1 MKRQTT
7 KLLHKKEPSVSDSL
21 PRAVVLLSILASCL
35 ITSLCRAGELTLVS
49 DGVAK
54 AAIIIG
60 ENTSPPGSKI
70 AEVLAARIARRTACR
85 LPIRGARDVSDE
97 KSAEGVNIVIG
108 TPTGNSLVGRL
119 CRKFNLDAPALE
131 NVGPSGFAVYALREG
146 GRGWIIV
153 SGSDSRGTI
162 CGVGKLLRRID
173 FTEGGAS
180 LPTMNHVEKIDP
192 DQLMLVQQQK
202 PSQWGNAFMDA
213 PAELLREYIEDM
225 ALWGSTDFVT
235 LGFLWTLDNPF
246 DEEADAE
253 SREKLKKITGLA
265 VYAGQLGMKIGY
277 YVYPNTVYRDEV
289 RLRELGGKFRYPQDA
304 CPSVPE
310 VCKVLREAYGRM
322 GSDPLP
328 LFLPGKLKE
337 FHDNGVRYIHTY
349 SEGIWDDINNAIV
362 VL

>member
-54 AAIIIG
+54 AAIIVG
-60 ENTSPPGSKI
+60 DKSAPPENKI

-97 KSAEGVNIVIG
+97 KSAEEVNIVIG

-153 SGSDSRGTI
+153 SGSDARGTI

-202 PSQWGNAFMDA
+202 PPQWGNAFMDA

-277 YVYPNTVYRDEV
+277 YVYPNTVYRNEV
-289 RLRELGGKFRYPQDA
+289 GLRELGGKFRYPQDA

>member
-1 MKRQTT
+1 
-7 KLLHKKEPSVSDSL
+7 
-21 PRAVVLLSILASCL
+21 
-35 ITSLCRAGELTLVS
+35 
-49 DGVAK
+49 
-54 AAIIIG
+54 
-60 ENTSPPGSKI
+60 
-70 AEVLAARIARRTACR
+70 
-85 LPIRGARDVSDE
+85 
-97 KSAEGVNIVIG
+97 
-108 TPTGNSLVGRL
+108 
-119 CRKFNLDAPALE
+119 
-131 NVGPSGFAVYALREG
+131 
-146 GRGWIIV
+146 
-153 SGSDSRGTI
+153 
-162 CGVGKLLRRID
+162 
-173 FTEGGAS
+173 
-180 LPTMNHVEKIDP
+180 
-192 DQLMLVQQQK
+192 QK
-202 PSQWGNAFMDA
+202 PPQWGNAFMDA

-277 YVYPNTVYRDEV
+277 YVYPNTVYRNEV
-289 RLRELGGKFRYPQDA
+289 GLRELGGKFRYPQDA